1 MLNKTTQNL
10 MWVKQMNF
18 ESLQKF
24 STPSSLQGPL
34 FSVPKVAVVES
45 FKCNYSEIILL
56 KVYIEVKCV

>member
-1 MLNKTTQNL
+1 
-10 MWVKQMNF
+10 MNF
-18 ESLQKF
+18 GSSQKF
-24 STPSSLQGPL
+24 SRPASLQRPL